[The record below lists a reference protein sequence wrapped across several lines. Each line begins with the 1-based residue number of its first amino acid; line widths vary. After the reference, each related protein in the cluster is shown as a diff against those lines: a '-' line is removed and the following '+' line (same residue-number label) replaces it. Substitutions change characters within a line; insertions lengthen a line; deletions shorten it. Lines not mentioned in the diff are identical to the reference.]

1 MPAGARSG
9 LHGRRAT
16 RRLTRGE
23 SHADVTRLLA
33 DSASLS
39 RLAALALFDD
49 ADRGGDVPA
58 RLERDAGPA
67 LANAFRRCGET
78 EEIAPSDA
86 VDLVRL
92 ASQLTAWLRGL
103 S

>member
-1 MPAGARSG
+1 
-9 LHGRRAT
+9 
-16 RRLTRGE
+16 
-23 SHADVTRLLA
+23 LLA
-33 DSASLS
+33 DAASLT

-49 ADRGGDVPA
+49 ADRGADVPA
-58 RLERDAGPA
+58 RLERDAGA
-67 LANAFRRCGET
+67 SLAGAFRRCGET
-78 EEIAPSDA
+78 EEIAPSEA